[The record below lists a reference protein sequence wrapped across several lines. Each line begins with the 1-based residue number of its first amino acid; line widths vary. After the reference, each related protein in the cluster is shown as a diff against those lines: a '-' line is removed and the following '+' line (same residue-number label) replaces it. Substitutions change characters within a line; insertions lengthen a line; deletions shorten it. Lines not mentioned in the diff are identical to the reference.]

1 MVGGDSPDAVGPEQ
15 LGQLLDRHGPALVLF
30 ARQWCQ
36 TPDDV
41 VQEAFVQLARQRT
54 WPRTVVPWLY
64 RVVRNGALSAARA
77 EQRRRR
83 HEEAAGA
90 RRPGWFEASDATTG
104 EAEVAAAA
112 LAELP
117 LEQRE
122 IIVAHLWGRL
132 TFQQIA
138 ELVGTTSS
146 TAHRHYEAGLRQLRI
161 RMQTTGPAADNQIG
175 SRNDRQTGS
184 RKNR

>member
-1 MVGGDSPDAVGPEQ
+1 MDGAEATDEVVGPKL
-15 LGQLLDRHGPALVLF
+15 LGQLLDRHGPALALF

-41 VQEAFVQLARQRT
+41 VQEAFLQLARQRT
-54 WPRTVVPWLY
+54 WPGMVVPWLY

-77 EQRRRR
+77 EQCRRR

-90 RRPGWFEASDATTG
+90 ERPAWFESSAAAAG
-104 EAEVAAAA
+104 EAEAAAAA
-112 LAELP
+112 LVELP

-146 TAHRHYEAGLRQLRI
+146 TAHRRYEAGLEQLRM
-161 RMQTTGPAADNQIG
+161 RMQLSSPAVGKQSGLRDN
-175 SRNDRQTGS
+175 R
-184 RKNR
+184 

>member
-1 MVGGDSPDAVGPEQ
+1 VDGAEASDELIGPES
-15 LGQLLDRHGPALVLF
+15 LGQLLDRHGPALALF

-41 VQEAFVQLARQRT
+41 VQEAFLQLARQRV
-54 WPRTVVPWLY
+54 WPRSVVPWLY

-90 RRPGWFEASDATTG
+90 ARPAWFEASDATAG

-146 TAHRHYEAGLRQLRI
+146 TAHRRYEAGLEQLRI
-161 RMQTTGPAADNQIG
+161 RMQPAGPAEGKQPG
-175 SRNDRQTGS
+175 LRNDR
-184 RKNR
+184 